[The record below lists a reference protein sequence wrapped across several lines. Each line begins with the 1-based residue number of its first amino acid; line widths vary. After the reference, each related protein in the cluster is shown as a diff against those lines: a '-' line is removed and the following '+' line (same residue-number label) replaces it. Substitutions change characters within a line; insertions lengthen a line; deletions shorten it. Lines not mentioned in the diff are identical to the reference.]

1 MDGGWRWRME
11 ECSVRNWPSLGR
23 PQWFTAGEQS
33 FTTHEQ
39 TWITISC
46 SGYAHTDA
54 ISRHRR
60 ASIIRHHYPSLHIS
74 LTVRCFHDDD
84 GCDGKNLNQRHG
96 GITQFA
102 TRLCTEKNWE
112 RQSGEPSTFHFN
124 LTVRKL
130 STCAHG
136 LKLFC
141 NLFLPLQRYKIFQP
155 HRSKLSASPKQPCSG
170 TE

>member
-1 MDGGWRWRME
+1 MTDGGWRWRME

-102 TRLCTEKNWE
+102 TRLCTEKNLE

-124 LTVRKL
+124 LTVRPFLLWRSAVVERLTPQQHFL
-130 STCAHG
+130 SYKNISLYLTTV
-136 LKLFC
+136 F
-141 NLFLPLQRYKIFQP
+141 FPLMI
-155 HRSKLSASPKQPCSG
+155 
-170 TE
+170 

>member
-112 RQSGEPSTFHFN
+112 RQSGKPSTFHFN
-124 LTVRKL
+124 LTVRNFL
-130 STCAHG
+130 TCTVENCRRHLILLLAIHPWTAG
-136 LKLFC
+136 QML
-141 NLFLPLQRYKIFQP
+141 RD
-155 HRSKLSASPKQPCSG
+155 SPYG
-170 TE
+170 VGWWL